1 MDPPHNTLVLGKD
14 YEWNDFSTLP
24 QETCMPWPPLT
35 AAQPCT
41 LRYVWGMDW
50 NGRAKFW
57 NGSTAGGGRVCPL
70 ECPLAGHTRSCH
82 SWSETNPG
90 HSNKNTLVVQT
101 PPTNIPSALL
111 AIFQH
116 YQMKELSFK
125 SNRIYWSYFE
135 ATLWGVSQSL
145 FLQYMSYY
153 EIVYI
158 DWVST
163 TPCWDKFNH
172 PEIYHIAPCESTAP
186 ASESLLIH
194 MTMFCINL
202 WLIGSVCSAVWFD
215 L

>member
-1 MDPPHNTLVLGKD
+1 MEKNIFGQVFKKHVKTILETTATASQLVSRSDTLWVCDYPLDIPSTHLDPPHNTLVLGKV

-24 QETCMPWPPLT
+24 QETCVPWPPLT
-35 AAQPCT
+35 AAQQCT
-41 LRYVWGMDW
+41 LRYVWGMEW
-50 NGRAKFW
+50 NRRAKFW
-57 NGSTAGGGRVCPL
+57 NCSTAGGGRVCPL

-135 ATLWGVSQSL
+135 ATLRGV
-145 FLQYMSYY
+145 
-153 EIVYI
+153 
-158 DWVST
+158 
-163 TPCWDKFNH
+163 H
-172 PEIYHIAPCESTAP
+172 
-186 ASESLLIH
+186 
-194 MTMFCINL
+194 
-202 WLIGSVCSAVWFD
+202 
-215 L
+215 